1 MEGLLAIGKHTFIH
15 THIHTYIQVSMES
28 KYILYIYI
36 YVQDFN

>member
-15 THIHTYIQVSMES
+15 THIHTYIQVSKES
-28 KYILYIYI
+28 KYVLYI